1 MPRILII
8 RKISAIRVRYF
19 LTRIVRRTRILIIR
33 KISVVRVGFFAR
45 PPQSGRAPMKRKKA
59 LQVVSDDSLCL
70 KRYTKHLK
78 YLNLSLFREK
88 KFRKICK
95 YEN

>member
-8 RKISAIRVRYF
+8 RKISVA
-19 LTRIVRRTRILIIR
+19 
-33 KISVVRVGFFAR
+33 RVGFFAR
-45 PPQSGRAPMKRKKA
+45 PPQSGRAPMKCKKA
-59 LQVVSDDSLCL
+59 LQVVSDDSSCL

-78 YLNLSLFREK
+78 YLNLSWFREK